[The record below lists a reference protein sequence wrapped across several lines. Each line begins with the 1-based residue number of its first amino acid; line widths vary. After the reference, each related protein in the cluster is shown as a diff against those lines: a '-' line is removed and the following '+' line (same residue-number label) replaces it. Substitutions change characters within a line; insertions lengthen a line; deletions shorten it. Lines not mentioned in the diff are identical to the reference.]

1 VSASAKRRLGR
12 PPASSSADTRDRL
25 LDVARRCFAELG
37 YESTTNKY
45 LSGRAGITT
54 GAIYHYF
61 ESKLDIYAAVHDD
74 VQDRVYRR
82 FEEAV
87 DGVDTFVGQFE
98 AVLETA
104 HQLNTEDPTLA
115 QFLGAARTDKRR
127 HPEIAEALGSFDGR
141 RDRFYRRMVD
151 RGVPTGEIT
160 KGDEK
165 MVLALVT
172 TVLIGLTDA
181 VSHDARQHRLAVDA
195 LTSMFEG
202 RLVRSP
208 V

>member
-1 VSASAKRRLGR
+1 MNSSGSRRLGR
-12 PPASSSADTRDRL
+12 PPASSSADTRDRI

-87 DGVDTFVGQFE
+87 DGVDSFRGQLD
-98 AVLETA
+98 AVFETA
-104 HQLNTEDPTLA
+104 HDLNTEDPSLA
-115 QFLGAARTDKRR
+115 MFLGAARTDKSR
-127 HPEIAEALGSFDGR
+127 HPEIAEALDSFDDR
-141 RDRFYRRMVD
+141 RDGFYRRIVE
-151 RGVPTGEIT
+151 RGVANGEIAQ
-160 KGDEK
+160 GNEAL
-165 MVLALVT
+165 VLAVIS
-172 TVLIGLTDA
+172 TVLIGLNDA
-181 VSHDARQHRLAVDA
+181 VSHDVAQHRRAVDGVRA
-195 LTSMFEG
+195 LFAGT
-202 RLVRSP
+202 LVAP
-208 V
+208 KD